1 LCHIKPVAVIKM
13 VSSVTTNGGGVAIVV
28 AVAVGG
34 TGVAVGGTGV
44 AVGGTG
50 VAVGGTGVAVGGT
63 GVGIGVGVEVG
74 IGASVGAFAVW
85 VADTSAAVFVAWA
98 SRSA

>member
-1 LCHIKPVAVIKM
+1 M

-28 AVAVGG
+28 A
-34 TGVAVGGTGV
+34 VAVGGTGV